1 MVCAPGNAGIAR
13 EVRVHPAA
21 TQTEVVR
28 LAREESVSLAVI
40 GPEAPLVAG
49 MADALRAAGVPTVG
63 PSAAAARL
71 EGSKVF
77 AKQVMEDAGV
87 PTARSRAVETVADGM
102 AAVAE
107 LGLPVAIKADG
118 LAAGKGVTV
127 ARDVDEARGAL
138 VAALEEDA
146 FGAAGRVCLVEEG
159 LTGPEVSLIALSD
172 GWRCARFPAA
182 RDHKPVGEGN
192 TGPNT
197 GGMGA
202 YSPVPDVPE
211 ALARDLLELVHR
223 PVIARMAEI
232 GTPFSGVLYAGVML
246 TPDGPRVLE
255 FNVRFGDPE
264 TQAILPRLDEDLFDL
279 LLAAARGE
287 LPDRAVRVRPET
299 AVAVVMAAPG
309 YPAAPRTGEAI
320 TGIEDAE
327 AAGADVLHAGTEAR
341 DDAIVTAGG
350 RVLAVVGRGVD
361 ATAARAVAYSAA
373 DLIHFPGAHM
383 RRDIAAGA

>member
-1 MVCAPGNAGIAR
+1 
-13 EVRVHPAA
+13 
-21 TQTEVVR
+21 
-28 LAREESVSLAVI
+28 
-40 GPEAPLVAG
+40 
-49 MADALRAAGVPTVG
+49 
-63 PSAAAARL
+63 
-71 EGSKVF
+71 
-77 AKQVMEDAGV
+77 
-87 PTARSRAVETVADGM
+87 M

-159 LTGPEVSLIALSD
+159 LSGPEVSLIALSD

-211 ALARDLLELVHR
+211 ALARDLLELIHR

-246 TPDGPRVLE
+246 TPEGPRVLE

-264 TQAILPRLDEDLFDL
+264 TQAILPRLDEDLFHL

-341 DDAIVTAGG
+341 DGAIVTAGG
-350 RVLAVVGRGVD
+350 RVLAVVGRGAD
-361 ATAARAVAYSAA
+361 ATAARAAAYSAA

>member
-1 MVCAPGNAGIAR
+1 
-13 EVRVHPAA
+13 VHPAA
-21 TQTEVVR
+21 TPDEIVR
-28 LAREESVSLAVI
+28 LARDESVSLVVI

-49 MADALRAAGVPTVG
+49 VADALRAAGVPTVG
-63 PSAAAARL
+63 PSAEAARL

-102 AAVAE
+102 AAVTE

-127 ARDVDEARGAL
+127 ARDADEARGAL
-138 VAALEEDA
+138 VAALEESA
-146 FGAAGRVCLVEEG
+146 FGAAGSVCLVEEG
-159 LTGPEVSLIALSD
+159 LVGPEVSLIALSD
-172 GWRCARFPAA
+172 GRRCAWFPAA
-182 RDHKPVGEGN
+182 RDYKPVGEGN

-202 YSPVPDVPE
+202 FSPIPDIPDG
-211 ALARDLLELVHR
+211 LARDLVELVHR

-232 GTPFSGVLYAGVML
+232 GAPFSGVLYAGLML
-246 TPDGPRVLE
+246 TPEGPRVLE

-309 YPAAPRTGEAI
+309 YPSAPRIGETI
-320 TGIEDAE
+320 TGIDDAE
-327 AAGADVLHAGTEAR
+327 ATGADVLHAGTDTR
-341 DDAIVTAGG
+341 GDAIVTAGG
-350 RVLAVVGRGVD
+350 RVLAVVGRGAD
-361 ATAARAVAYSAA
+361 AEAARAVAYSAA
-373 DLIHFPGAHM
+373 DLIRFPGAHM